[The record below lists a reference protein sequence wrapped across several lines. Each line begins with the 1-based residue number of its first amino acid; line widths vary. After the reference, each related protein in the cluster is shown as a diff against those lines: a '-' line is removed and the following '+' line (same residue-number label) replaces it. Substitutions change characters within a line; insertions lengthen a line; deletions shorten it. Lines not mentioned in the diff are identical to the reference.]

1 MIVPMVRRAAEICL
15 WGVGVAVL
23 AGPIL
28 AAVWTPNRDDPFYCA
43 LAVSV
48 AVGLVAGW
56 LSCGRN
62 GTLAMRLERLPSS
75 LLVAAGWPV
84 SVLAA
89 LTLET
94 ASSNTDLTVVG
105 WFLASAVAVVLGAL
119 PLAARFG
126 SRRPHRS
133 LSVLGM
139 YSTVAAAVLVFMSGI
154 GLAVLPS
161 SVATWLAG
169 RTLTRR
175 RLSSSAA
182 IDSDRAG
189 PSPTHQ

>member
-1 MIVPMVRRAAEICL
+1 MVRRAAAMCL
-15 WGVGVAVL
+15 WGVGAAAL

-28 AAVWTPNRDDPFYCA
+28 AAVWTPNRDDPFYSA

-56 LSCGRN
+56 LSFGRN
-62 GTLAMRLERLPSS
+62 GTLAKWLERLPSS

-84 SVLAA
+84 SVLVA
-89 LTLET
+89 LTLEL
-94 ASSNTDLTVVG
+94 ASSDTDLTVAG
-105 WFLASAVAVVLGAL
+105 WFFAVAVGVVLAAM

-133 LSVLGM
+133 LSVLGR
-139 YSTVAAAVLVFMSGI
+139 YLTGAGSVLVFMSGI

-161 SVATWLAG
+161 GVATWLAG
-169 RTLTRR
+169 RTLTRL
-175 RLSSSAA
+175 RL
-182 IDSDRAG
+182 RA
-189 PSPTHQ
+189 SQ